1 MWVFLMSRTVGYR
14 PCAHALGSRDLRK
27 EDGIM
32 SDHKARLVLEC
43 VRLATALVWLANT
56 LLNMAFNYLEMP
68 YDAALDR
75 KI

>member
-1 MWVFLMSRTVGYR
+1 
-14 PCAHALGSRDLRK
+14 
-27 EDGIM
+27 M

-43 VRLATALVWLANT
+43 VKLATALVVLANT

-68 YDAALDR
+68 YEAALGR